1 MNNYLII
8 LLAWNIIVMFIYGID
23 KIQAKREKRRISE
36 KALLS
41 CAFLLGGYGAIFGMI
56 LFNHKTSKI
65 KFRILVPIATV
76 VTITAICFFVK
87 FLYF

>member
-23 KIQAKREKRRISE
+23 KMQAKREKRRISE
-36 KALLS
+36 KALLL
-41 CAFLLGGYGAIFGMI
+41 CAFLLGGYGAVFGMI

-65 KFRILVPIATV
+65 KFRILVPIAMAI
-76 VTITAICFFVK
+76 TITAIYFVK
-87 FLYF
+87 T